1 MSSKLDYYDI
11 LGVSHEAKE
20 DEIKRAFHKL
30 ALKYHPDRNKLPDAE
45 EKFKEASEAYA
56 VLSDPEKRKQYDA
69 RGFDGI
75 NQQYKQE
82 DIFNQTK
89 FRDVFTEFGFN
100 PDDIFSRIFGTFG
113 FPQEQPR
120 SLRGRDLEAQ
130 MEITLEQ
137 SASGTE
143 LEVTI
148 PRAKRCGNCGGSGI
162 EPGSRLMTCLK
173 CGGAGRIERDDQ
185 SFGRVIVNCD
195 NCRGRGEVVEKPC
208 RICRGN
214 GLAETRVK
222 LQVGVPR
229 GIDNGDRLALRGQG
243 DEGPN
248 GGPAGDF
255 YVTIRIKPHPFLTR
269 RGKDIVF
276 EANINFAQAAMG
288 AEIEVPT
295 VTSKR
300 LKMRIPPG
308 TQSGTFLRMKGEGIS
323 TPQSQGDELVHIN
336 VRVPEKLT
344 TIERELLEKLSEEF
358 ERDEGNK
365 SRLVS
370 VLGKYFR
377 RLFSETPMSPRD
389 HPMAEQTICLDLHF
403 FFIFSSFV
411 RL

>member
-1 MSSKLDYYDI
+1 LSSKLDYYDI
-11 LGVSHEAKE
+11 LGVSREANQ

-56 VLSDPEKRKQYDA
+56 VLSDPEKRKEYDA

-100 PDDIFSRIFGTFG
+100 PDDIFSRIFGGNFR
-113 FPQEQPR
+113 FQQEQPQ
-120 SLRGRDLEAQ
+120 SPRGRDLEAQ

-137 SASGTE
+137 SASGAE
-143 LEVTI
+143 LEVTV

-162 EPGSRLMTCLK
+162 EPGSRLVTCPK
-173 CGGAGRIERDDQ
+173 CRGAGRIERDDQ
-185 SFGRVIVNCD
+185 SFGRVIVACNQC
-195 NCRGRGEVVEKPC
+195 NGRGEVAEKLC

-214 GLAETRVK
+214 GLAETRVN
-222 LQVGVPR
+222 LQVRVPR

-243 DEGPN
+243 DDGPN
-248 GGPAGDF
+248 GGPPGDF
-255 YVTIRIKPHPFLTR
+255 YATIRIKLHPFLTR

-276 EANINFAQAAMG
+276 ESNINFAQAAMG

-300 LKMRIPPG
+300 LKVRIPPG
-308 TQSGTFLRMKGEGIS
+308 TQSGTFLRMRGEGIS
-323 TPQSQGDELVHIN
+323 TSQGQGDELVHIN
-336 VRVPEKLT
+336 VRIPEKLT
-344 TIERELLEKLSEEF
+344 TAERDLVEKLGKEF
-358 ERDEGNK
+358 ERNDGNK
-365 SRLVS
+365 GRLAS
-370 VLGKYFR
+370 NLGNYFK
-377 RLFSETPMSPRD
+377 RLFGETRIHSF
-389 HPMAEQTICLDLHF
+389 AFLQT
-403 FFIFSSFV
+403 FSSFSK
-411 RL
+411 